1 MYNITYSSSC
11 KQKQLK
17 ECKEKKYTAV
27 ANHPLQIMLA
37 NHLPNELDF
46 HWQFD
51 YLLCRWIFACC
62 PPNEILE
69 SRGCHCSPFK
79 LHCLPL
85 IYSSSPFPFP
95 LQLSLLFCMCRGAG
109 RAETQWDMTG
119 GNKDGSKAV
128 GFCVVKSAA
137 KSTAYP
143 SAT

>member
-1 MYNITYSSSC
+1 MSLIFTGSLTTYYVGGFS
-11 KQKQLK
+11 L
-17 ECKEKKYTAV
+17 V
-27 ANHPLQIMLA
+27 AHQMRFWSLA
-37 NHLPNELDF
+37 DATVHHLN
-46 HWQFD
+46 
-51 YLLCRWIFACC
+51 
-62 PPNEILE
+62 
-69 SRGCHCSPFK
+69 